1 MAKFAA
7 ASDALIAA
15 LAIVDARLTNIEEN
29 EQLELYLQ
37 LIERRASI
45 QEAIAASGG
54 GGGGDA
60 SAANQTTQITAA
72 NLTNT
77 RVGDLVETAPAND
90 TASSGLNG
98 RLQRIAQRL
107 TSLLSLFPAS
117 LGAKTAANSLA
128 VTLSTDGVASGI
140 ATQVGEV
147 QTTPTAN
154 TVLARLKAIA
164 DVTALSVNQIPAFT
178 NSPVNFGSAN
188 QAVLKASAGTVYRL
202 YCYNKNAST
211 RFFQIHNKATAP
223 VNTDVP
229 VTSFPVASNTALV
242 IDITFW
248 GASGRACSTGIA
260 WAFSSTEATLTLA
273 TAADQTSA
281 VGYL

>member
-7 ASDALIAA
+7 ASDALTAA

-60 SAANQTTQITAA
+60 SAANQTAVQA
-72 NLTNT
+72 
-77 RVGDLVETAPAND
+77 
-90 TASSGLNG
+90 
-98 RLQRIAQRL
+98 
-107 TSLLSLFPAS
+107 
-117 LGAKTAANSLA
+117 LA
-128 VTLSTDGVASGI
+128 GSD
-140 ATQVGEV
+140 AT
-147 QTTPTAN
+147 
-154 TVLARLKAIA
+154 KAIA
-164 DVTALSVNQIPAFT
+164 IQGITNGKNIPVVFPTAQAVTQSGTWNVALSTGSNVIGSISNTAFTVNAGTNLNTSALALSANQIPAFT

-248 GASGRACSTGIA
+248 GASGRSCSTGIA